1 MIIRY
6 YAAPVLVAIMLVGC
20 ASTPKLYP
28 NAKYK
33 RVGKAVAQ
41 EDINVCTQEADEYL
55 QSSKAK
61 QVLKGAGTG
70 AAVGAAGGAAV
81 GVVSGLISGNWSSIL
96 GSTAVGAGVGA
107 AAGGTAAGISPDQLK
122 RRYVNRC
129 LANKG
134 YDVLG
139 WS

>member
-1 MIIRY
+1 
-6 YAAPVLVAIMLVGC
+6 MLVGC
-20 ASTPKLYP
+20 ASTPQLYP

-33 RVGKAVAQ
+33 RVGKVVAQ
-41 EDINVCTQEADEYL
+41 KDIDLCTQEANEYL
-55 QSSKAK
+55 KSSKAK
-61 QVLKGAGTG
+61 QVLKGAGSG

-81 GVVSGLISGNWSSIL
+81 GVVGGLISGGWGSLL

-122 RRYVNRC
+122 QRYISKC
-129 LANKG
+129 LTDKG
-134 YDVLG
+134 YEVLG

>member
-6 YAAPVLVAIMLVGC
+6 VVPVLVAAMLVGC

-33 RVGKAVAQ
+33 RVGKAVVQ
-41 EDINVCTQEADEYL
+41 QDINVCTQEADEYL

-129 LANKG
+129 LVNKG
-134 YDVLG
+134 YEVLG